1 MYNFCVIVVFGNF
14 EGRDLIL
21 GKIDI
26 VIKIEGGYVIFLRFA
41 LLDYCNSYII
51 KGNRFSI
58 VFYLRKTIF
67 NEK

>member
-1 MYNFCVIVVFGNF
+1 MYSFCVIIVFGNF
-14 EGRDLIL
+14 KEGDLIL
-21 GKIDI
+21 GEIDI
-26 VIKIEGGYVIFLRFA
+26 VIKIEGGYVIFLRSA
-41 LLDYCNSYII
+41 LLDHCNSYIT